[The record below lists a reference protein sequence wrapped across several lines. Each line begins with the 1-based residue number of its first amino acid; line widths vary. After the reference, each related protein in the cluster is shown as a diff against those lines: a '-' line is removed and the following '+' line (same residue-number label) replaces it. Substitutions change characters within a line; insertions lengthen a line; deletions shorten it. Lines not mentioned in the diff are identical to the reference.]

1 LRSRPFAWSGRR
13 RIDGAI
19 RCRQLRAIT
28 SRRTTHRHLFSAED
42 ANPSWSFGPRG
53 AFTEPRR
60 PLTFSWSLEGTPD
73 QPLCRPMRCPSHAPR
88 GWCNQDSPSS
98 RRTSLH
104 LAREGKTGESPRTP
118 SVVPRPCE
126 PKPANRTCAYFFNC
140 LRLIA
145 HRFAVS
151 PLAPASGGGSS
162 FLLASALIL
171 QQALQPPGEQ
181 DARCVRPTSAT

>member
-28 SRRTTHRHLFSAED
+28 FRRTTHRTPFQCRGCEPLLVLL
-42 ANPSWSFGPRG
+42 GPRG
-53 AFTEPRR
+53 AFTEPCR

-73 QPLCRPMRCPSHAPR
+73 QPLCRPMRCPLHTRLLRERRA
-88 GWCNQDSPSS
+88 CNCDSPSS
-98 RRTSLH
+98 RRTSLR
-104 LAREGKTGESPRTP
+104 LARESKTGESPRTP

-126 PKPANRTCAYFFNC
+126 PKPANRTSAYFFNC
-140 LRLIA
+140 ERFFA

-151 PLAPASGGGSS
+151 RLVPASGGA
-162 FLLASALIL
+162 F
-171 QQALQPPGEQ
+171 E
-181 DARCVRPTSAT
+181 RPSG